1 MTISTTIAFAQQR
14 AMTVPGV
21 VYAPPGNYPP
31 ALDTALL
38 PAVLTFPGPA
48 EVPTYSRSAR
58 DLYSVTRTYYV
69 TFYLNTLGQG
79 NRNNKIQDGIVMLQ
93 EALDAF
99 LHNRHLDSDVVI
111 MGVTNDTGIT
121 SGRET
126 AGVNDQYLTYN
137 GQPYFGFVLS
147 VNIEEV
153 NL

>member
-1 MTISTTIAFAQQR
+1 MTISTTIALAQQR
-14 AMTVPGV
+14 ALTVPGV
-21 VYAPPGNYPP
+21 VYAPAGSYPP
-31 ALDTALL
+31 SLDSALL

-48 EVPTYSRSAR
+48 GVPTYQRSAR

-69 TFYLNTLGQG
+69 TFYVNAIGQG
-79 NRNNKIQDGIVMLQ
+79 HRNNKIQDAIVMLQ

-99 LHNRHLDSDVVI
+99 LHNRHLDLDVVI
-111 MGVTNDTGIT
+111 MGVTDDTGIT

-126 AGVNDQYLTYN
+126 AGANDQYLTYN